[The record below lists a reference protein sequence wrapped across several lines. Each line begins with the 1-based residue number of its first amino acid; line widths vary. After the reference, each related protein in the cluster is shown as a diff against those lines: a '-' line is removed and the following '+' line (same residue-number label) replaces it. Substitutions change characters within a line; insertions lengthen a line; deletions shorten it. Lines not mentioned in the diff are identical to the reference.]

1 MSGQD
6 SAAKSLLSFHWGY
19 IAFPLAVL
27 LISVV
32 LTLFFYG
39 KLDPVQLAYR
49 FKADGSPGAYISR
62 EALLILML
70 GVQALL
76 VLMAGLLTWGIGRL
90 RVFTR
95 VDPSE
100 FWVSPALV
108 LGFMGNIFG
117 IPQLI
122 LSFALLDIFTYNA
135 YQLHLVPLWLFA
147 VVVIV
152 LGAIGIG
159 LLAVPVLL
167 RGMRA
172 FKDIG
177 NKKE

>member
-6 SAAKSLLSFHWGY
+6 GAVKSPFSFNWGY

-27 LISVV
+27 LISVA
-32 LTLFFYG
+32 LALFFYG
-39 KLDPVQLAYR
+39 KLDPAQVAYR
-49 FKADGSPGAYISR
+49 FRTDGSPGAYISR
-62 EALLILML
+62 QAILFLML
-70 GVQALL
+70 GSQALL
-76 VLMAGLLTWGIGRL
+76 VLLAGLLTWGASRL
-90 RVFTR
+90 RIFAR

-122 LSFALLDIFTYNA
+122 LSFALLDIFTYNV
-135 YQLHLVPLWLFA
+135 YQLHLMPLWLFA

-152 LGAIGIG
+152 LGAIVIG
-159 LLAVPVLL
+159 LLAIPVLL
-167 RGMRA
+167 RGLRS